1 MPEGQPAHE
10 IPHGQS
16 TKWDN
21 RGEAEMSKPWIT
33 TKRDRLSQKYRLLH
47 LKLKAEVEAD
57 RNQEPGTFVWWVMN
71 GS

>member
-1 MPEGQPAHE
+1 
-10 IPHGQS
+10 
-16 TKWDN
+16 
-21 RGEAEMSKPWIT
+21 MSKPWIT

-57 RNQEPGTFVWWVMN
+57 RNQEPGKFVWWVMN